1 MSDWED
7 EYDQDGVAI
16 YKPATKPASAD
27 WKFSCN
33 DRQRENVVFGVKN
46 GTKFGAPRQRR
57 ANRSG
62 PGPEVNKWGGG
73 SDRGGPGRQ
82 TTFSKEESSRPLTI
96 TVETTSIG
104 RVIGTLSELMRR

>member
-16 YKPATKPASAD
+16 YKPATKPAPAD

-46 GTKFGAPRQRR
+46 GTKFGAPREMR

-62 PGPEVNKWGGG
+62 PGPEVNKWGG
-73 SDRGGPGRQ
+73 DRGGPGRQ
-82 TTFSKEESSRPLTI
+82 TTFNKEESSRPLTI

-104 RVIGTLSELMRR
+104 RVIGTLSELMQR